1 MALSINMH
9 IRSVW
14 LCSHRFLAKN
24 CALWFMST
32 RWKSQLHHNTSEM
45 FWFRFTHAGSK
56 FLLVG
61 VVWTIFSFQYPF
73 AGLRH
78 FLPVLFGDDS
88 RQSPGWEI
96 CPQQAN
102 LARTVFEIAQES
114 YPEIDMDGYLR
125 KLADIVKNIKIS
137 LRDETEPEQIM
148 KTINRV
154 LFNELQFTYVQTG
167 DLDSLSL
174 NKVLDTKTG
183 NCVGLSLL
191 YLCIAEE
198 LRLPIYGVSVPEHI
212 FVRYDD
218 GDFRRNIE
226 TGYEGM
232 FTPDSY
238 YINMPGK
245 RISQTSIRN
254 GCYLKNLTRNEVIA
268 DIYLNRSLIQKEK
281 GNVQAALQ
289 DVNRAIQLHGNDAVA
304 FCNRGVIYEKMH
316 DSDRALDDYNK
327 AIALNPDYAPVYYN
341 RGSAYASMEIFDR
354 AIMDY
359 SKAISLHPNFTLSF
373 YNRGI
378 AFKMIGRGDLSIE
391 DLSHAISLDPKFA
404 LAYAQRGLVY
414 AESGEP
420 EKALADFNKGLELDP
435 DNTEIYMKRSILH
448 ADAQRFDEAIADIST
463 FIQGTKGNAFAYYI
477 RAKAYRGKGEIEK
490 SLEDYNKMIELNPR
504 LAGVYYERGQIKNQL
519 KMTDEAIEDF
529 NIAIELF
536 PYNPLA
542 YLHRGNTFLK
552 IGKNERA
559 LNDYE
564 IYLKLNPGAPD
575 REEIRNTIEVLK
587 GHRDN

>member
-1 MALSINMH
+1 MDLSINMH
-9 IRSVW
+9 IESVAS
-14 LCSHRFLAKN
+14 LCTSFLVKIYDLLFARYFCKPPIP
-24 CALWFMST
+24 
-32 RWKSQLHHNTSEM
+32 HGTSEAS
-45 FWFRFTHAGSK
+45 WFRLAHAGRILIFTS
-56 FLLVG
+56 VAW
-61 VVWTIFSFQYPF
+61 VIFSFHHSF
-73 AGLRH
+73 TGLRH
-78 FLPVLFGDDS
+78 TWFVLFADDS
-88 RQSPGWEI
+88 APKPAWEI
-96 CPQQAN
+96 DPQPAR

-114 YPEIDMDGYLR
+114 YPKIDIDAYLR
-125 KLADIVKNIKIS
+125 KLDEIVKNIKIS
-137 LRDETEPEQIM
+137 LRDETEPEQII
-148 KTINRV
+148 KTINLI

-167 DLDSLSL
+167 DLDYLSL

-183 NCVGLSLL
+183 NCVGLSIL
-191 YLCIAEE
+191 YLCIAEG
-198 LRLPIYGVSVPEHI
+198 LHLPIYGVSVPEHI

-218 GDFRRNIE
+218 GDFRKNIE

-238 YINMPGK
+238 YINIPGK
-245 RISQTSIRN
+245 RISQTSVRN
-254 GCYLKNLTRNEVIA
+254 GYYLKNLTRNEVLA

-281 GNVQAALQ
+281 GNIRAALQ

-304 FCNRGVIYEKMH
+304 FCNRGVMYEKMH

-341 RGSAYASMEIFDR
+341 RGSVYASMEVFDR

-359 SKAISLHPNFTLSF
+359 SKAISLNPNFTLSF

-391 DLSHAISLDPKFA
+391 DLSHVISLDPKFA
-404 LAYAQRGLVY
+404 MAYAQRGLAF

-420 EKALADFNKGLELDP
+420 EKALADFNKALDIDP
-435 DNTEIYMKRSILH
+435 NNTDIYMKRSILH

-463 FIQGTKGNAFAYYI
+463 FIKLSKDNAFAYYI
-477 RAKAYRGKGEIEK
+477 RAKAHRGKGDIEK

-519 KMTDEAIEDF
+519 KRTDEALEDF
-529 NIAIELF
+529 NTAIELF

-542 YLHRGNTFLK
+542 YLHRGNTFKKL
-552 IGKNERA
+552 GKNEHA
-559 LNDYE
+559 LKDYK
-564 IYLKLNPGAPD
+564 IYLKLNPDAPD
-575 REEIRNTIEVLK
+575 GEEIKKAIDALKNTLN
-587 GHRDN
+587 D

>member
-1 MALSINMH
+1 MALSINMP
-9 IRSVW
+9 IKSIVAVFV
-14 LCSHRFLAKN
+14 SFLAKIY
-24 CALWFMST
+24 ALRFMSYL
-32 RWKSQLHHNTSEM
+32 WKSPLPRDTSEAS
-45 FWFRFTHAGSK
+45 WVRFAHAGSTF
-56 FLLVG
+56 FLTG

-73 AGLRH
+73 TDLRH
-78 FLPVLFGDDS
+78 SLPVLFADDS
-88 RQSPGWEI
+88 AQKPGWETGT
-96 CPQQAN
+96 QQTS
-102 LARTVFEIAQES
+102 LAKTVFEIAQES
-114 YPEIDMDGYLR
+114 YPELDMDKYLR

-137 LRDETEPEQIM
+137 LREETEPEQII
-148 KTINRV
+148 KTINLI

-191 YLCIAEE
+191 YLCIAEG

-238 YINMPGK
+238 YINIPGK
-245 RISQTSIRN
+245 RISQASIRN
-254 GCYLKNLTRNEVIA
+254 GCYLKNLTRNEVVA
-268 DIYLNRSLIQKEK
+268 DIYLNRSIIQKEK
-281 GNVQAALQ
+281 GNIPAALQ
-289 DVNRAIQLHGNDAVA
+289 DVNRAIELHGNDAVA
-304 FCNRGVIYEKMH
+304 YCNRGVMYEKMH

-327 AIALNPDYAPVYYN
+327 AVVLNPDYAPVYYN
-341 RGSAYASMEIFDR
+341 RGSLYASREIFDK

-359 SKAISLHPNFTLSF
+359 SKAIALDPNSTLSY
-373 YNRGI
+373 YNRGV
-378 AFKMIGRGDLSIE
+378 AFKMIGREDLSIGDLST
-391 DLSHAISLDPKFA
+391 AISLDPKFA
-404 LAYAQRGLVY
+404 LAYAQRGLAY

-420 EKALADFNKGLELDP
+420 EKALADFDKGLELGP

-463 FIQGTKGNAFAYYI
+463 FIQGTEDNAFAYYI

-519 KMTDEAIEDF
+519 HMIDEAIEDF

-542 YLHRGNTFLK
+542 YLHRGNTFRKL
-552 IGKNERA
+552 GKNEKA

-575 REEIRNTIEVLK
+575 REEIKNTIEDLK
-587 GHRDN
+587 GHQNH